1 MRDDLAIKNLEE
13 IKAVFDKFA
22 VEYWLD
28 LGTLLGAVRDRR
40 ILPWDDD
47 VDIGVREANW
57 IKILSLVSEFRKKGF
72 YVEVDDWNL
81 HESYVYRYITLYRLG
96 WFMGIYP
103 YRLLKTKDAIRPDI
117 RESFLTRS
125 LMLLYHLLFLDKAHV
140 SSKNKWL
147 LKIAERLISLIPK
160 KLKKPLSRVVFLM
173 LQLLRKTALEYYLVV
188 IPKHHFDRHRPHD
201 RPLARGNRSR
211 GGRQPGDSHDGPL
224 ASIVERDAY
233 SSERAPDD
241 GPLAA
246 GNRRRCDWQR
256 SHPHEGPLAGI
267 RRADEVDHR
276 SHPHDRAFTA
286 MTPVA

>member
-103 YRLLKTKDAIRPDI
+103 YRLLKTKDAVRPDI

-188 IPKHHFDRHRPHD
+188 IPKHHFEQLDTIDFYGTTFTIPSDVEKYLECRYGKDWRIPKKEWKWWV
-201 RPLARGNRSR
+201 
-211 GGRQPGDSHDGPL
+211 PG
-224 ASIVERDAY
+224 
-233 SSERAPDD
+233 
-241 GPLAA
+241 
-246 GNRRRCDWQR
+246 
-256 SHPHEGPLAGI
+256 
-267 RRADEVDHR
+267 
-276 SHPHDRAFTA
+276 A
-286 MTPVA
+286 MPSLKNAQFDFNKEKNY